1 MAPRGIRCSIAY
13 TGSDHTPKRRR
24 HTLQQGSD
32 VVTNMRIGA
41 EVRNEVI
48 LPGTGPFTALLAGT
62 NNQQR
67 HFSTRGIRQHDG
79 VVIQR
84 LAV

>member
-1 MAPRGIRCSIAY
+1 MAPCGIRCSIAHS
-13 TGSDHTPKRRR
+13 GSDHTAKKRR
-24 HTLQQGSD
+24 HTLQQGSN

-41 EVRNEVI
+41 EVGNEVI
-48 LPGTGPFTALLAGT
+48 LPGTGPFTALLAGA

-79 VVIQR
+79 FVVQR